1 MAPPCL
7 SRYPR
12 SMKWALVVIVFAAA
26 VSSAGCFHHQ
36 AHLPGVIDM
45 RTDGSGLP
53 APAKPKTST
62 DRKVTRPSSE
72 ALVEGAGLSLA
83 GRELSIEDRHYWI
96 FGSIPIYNESP
107 TPELQAA
114 LDVGGA
120 VTTIEVG
127 EDMDAIGVLAAM
139 FVPLVLPVTAWVL
152 PPYTF
157 HAKGRAAAWNVVAP
171 GAAVAPREPELVAPG
186 SYE

>member
-1 MAPPCL
+1 MRGAAL
-7 SRYPR
+7 S
-12 SMKWALVVIVFAAA
+12 VIVLVAA
-26 VSSAGCFHHQ
+26 VSGSGCFHHQ

-53 APAKPKTST
+53 SPAKPRTTT
-62 DRKVTRPSSE
+62 DRKIARPSSE
-72 ALVEGAGLSLA
+72 ALVEGAGLTLA
-83 GRELSIEDRHYWI
+83 GRDLTIEDRHYWI

-114 LDVGGA
+114 LNVGGA

-127 EDMDAIGVLAAM
+127 EDIDPIGILAVT

-157 HAKGRAAAWNVVAP
+157 RAKGRAAAWNVVGP
-171 GAAVAPREPELVAPG
+171 GASVAPREPELVAPG
-186 SYE
+186 AYE